1 VKRSVPNIGLGVF
14 SFAAKLFISFTA
26 LAAFLMALHMV
37 VKAHK
42 LLLGARQGITSR
54 PPVNASRPGASTVAD
69 PSVAPLWPEFPH
81 NGSGNFQTATINGV
95 RVITEQWDCGNS
107 PDEVLSYYYNQM
119 TARGWQDTT
128 EQTYSLQPELRPNSL
143 DDPKFIDN
151 YLRTKD
157 SNLMLSRADWTLHI
171 STEPARK
178 GFRQTTVKFYAAQT
192 SSILDLA
199 QDTASAVVRSGVS
212 QQPLDV
218 VQKSANE
225 DYHTTI
231 TTKDE
236 PPKLAFQD
244 ALEEEVRK
252 GWKPVLLQPEK
263 QSSSGYFA
271 WLMKGEQYSA
281 LSVELTRQGVSS
293 VTLVEVAPH

>member
-1 VKRSVPNIGLGVF
+1 
-14 SFAAKLFISFTA
+14 
-26 LAAFLMALHMV
+26 
-37 VKAHK
+37 
-42 LLLGARQGITSR
+42 
-54 PPVNASRPGASTVAD
+54 
-69 PSVAPLWPEFPH
+69 
-81 NGSGNFQTATINGV
+81 
-95 RVITEQWDCGNS
+95 
-107 PDEVLSYYYNQM
+107 
-119 TARGWQDTT
+119 
-128 EQTYSLQPELRPNSL
+128 
-143 DDPKFIDN
+143 
-151 YLRTKD
+151 
-157 SNLMLSRADWTLHI
+157 
-171 STEPARK
+171 
-178 GFRQTTVKFYAAQT
+178 
-192 SSILDLA
+192 
-199 QDTASAVVRSGVS
+199 
-212 QQPLDV
+212 LDV

-271 WLMKGEQYSA
+271 WLMKGAQYSA